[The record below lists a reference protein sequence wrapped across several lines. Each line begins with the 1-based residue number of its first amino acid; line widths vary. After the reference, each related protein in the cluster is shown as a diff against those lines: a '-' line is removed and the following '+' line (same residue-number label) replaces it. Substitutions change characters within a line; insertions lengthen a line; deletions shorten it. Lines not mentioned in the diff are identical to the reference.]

1 MAFRSDSADLGQ
13 TRAGESPLGAWS
25 KRYRRAL
32 LAFFRRRLPAGE
44 HQEDLVQEVFL
55 RLARRQDLHEIRDA
69 DRYVFQSAANV
80 LTDWRRYQTTH
91 AAQAH
96 GAIDNELPDVGGSPE
111 RVLIGRETLS
121 RLIAAVAT
129 MPSRTQTIF
138 ALYHFREHTHAE
150 IARALGIA
158 VRTVEDHI
166 ARANRTLKDVVD
178 DGR

>member
-1 MAFRSDSADLGQ
+1 
-13 TRAGESPLGAWS
+13 
-25 KRYRRAL
+25 
-32 LAFFRRRLPAGE
+32 
-44 HQEDLVQEVFL
+44 VQEVFL
-55 RLARRQDLHEIRDA
+55 RLARRQNLHEIQDA

-80 LTDWRRYQTTH
+80 LTDWRRYQATH

-96 GAIDNELPDVGGSPE
+96 GTIDNDLPDVGGSPE
-111 RVLIGRETLS
+111 RVLLGRETLS

-138 ALYHFREHTHAE
+138 ALYHFRERTHAD
-150 IARALGIA
+150 IARTLGIA

-166 ARANRTLKDVVD
+166 ARANRILKDVAD